1 MSDFVFCQDCG
12 KILTQS
18 KGEYDHGCLDCHGSV
33 QSEKLFWLRKE
44 NKKLKA
50 AVLELSEAL
59 EFYSRLNNW
68 HTDGIVDH
76 CMDVISVTDTEYCAP
91 SEKYG
96 GKRARETL
104 ARYEEL
110 LKQLKEQT

>member
-50 AVLELSEAL
+50 AVLELSETLGNLQGHASASL
-59 EFYSRLNNW
+59 LFPHKERIDLF
-68 HTDGIVDH
+68 
-76 CMDVISVTDTEYCAP
+76 E
-91 SEKYG
+91 SER
-96 GKRARETL
+96 RARETL

-110 LKQLKEQT
+110 LKQIKEGER